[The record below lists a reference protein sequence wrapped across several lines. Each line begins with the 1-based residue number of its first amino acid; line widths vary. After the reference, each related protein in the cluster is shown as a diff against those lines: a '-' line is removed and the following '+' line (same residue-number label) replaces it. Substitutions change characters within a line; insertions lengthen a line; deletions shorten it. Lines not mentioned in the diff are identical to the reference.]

1 MGEIEIM
8 YTKYVDDLFS
18 YGVHLGFEADLV
30 KDAIHNVFHK
40 IIVNNK
46 RHFNTDAKPYLL
58 KSVRNE
64 LLNEY
69 KRQKKHLTYDKLNE
83 HLPFNLEVNAEDVLM
98 EKEFATHLE
107 QKINAALKNLSPRQR
122 EIIYLRY
129 TQDYSYKQISKIL
142 GISVPACRNL
152 ILKAL
157 KHLRKNDAG
166 HFYLFLNS
174 PFR

>member
-1 MGEIEIM
+1 MREIEII

-18 YGVHLGFEADLV
+18 YGLHLGFEAGLV

-40 IIVNNK
+40 LLINNK
-46 RHFNTDAKPYLL
+46 VNFSADAKPYLL

-64 LLNEY
+64 LLDEY
-69 KRQKKHLTYDKLNE
+69 KRQKNYLNYDKLNE
-83 HLPFNLEVNAEDVLM
+83 LLPFNLEVNAEDVLL

-107 QKINAALKNLSPRQR
+107 QKINTVLKSLTPRQR

-129 TQDYSYKQISKIL
+129 TQDYSYKQISEIL
-142 GISVPACRNL
+142 NISVPACRNL

-157 KHLRKNDAG
+157 KQLRKNNAG
-166 HFYLFLNS
+166 YFYLFLSNFS
-174 PFR
+174 K